1 MPQLYIYVTLSEVS
15 KNTGVRHACMY
26 GLVKRETG
34 ANPVRSRRCNM
45 GVRYQMSLETGRRY
59 QDADH
64 RARRPAYIYVHH
76 NHEELVEYMTA
87 SICLFLLTILLH
99 MRRDILLQFLLTRRK
114 TKMNETMN
122 KRSNKKIV
130 IAGVIIAALIAIF
143 AGVYFLLAPK
153 ANAGAKDIT
162 LTVVDDA
169 GAETVYDVNTDA
181 EYLVEVFDEVEG
193 LTVEGDDG
201 DYGLYINT
209 VNGVTAD
216 FNADGAYWSIYV
228 NGEVGMNGANNQPV
242 IDGNTYSLVYE
253 VYDENAIE

>member
-1 MPQLYIYVTLSEVS
+1 
-15 KNTGVRHACMY
+15 
-26 GLVKRETG
+26 
-34 ANPVRSRRCNM
+34 
-45 GVRYQMSLETGRRY
+45 
-59 QDADH
+59 
-64 RARRPAYIYVHH
+64 
-76 NHEELVEYMTA
+76 
-87 SICLFLLTILLH
+87 
-99 MRRDILLQFLLTRRK
+99 
-114 TKMNETMN
+114 MNETMN

>member
-1 MPQLYIYVTLSEVS
+1 ME
-15 KNTGVRHACMY
+15 
-26 GLVKRETG
+26 
-34 ANPVRSRRCNM
+34 
-45 GVRYQMSLETGRRY
+45 VRYQMSLETGRRY
-59 QDADH
+59 PGDDH

-87 SICLFLLTILLH
+87 SICLFFTHHPSAHAEGYFIAVFT
-99 MRRDILLQFLLTRRK
+99 DK
-114 TKMNETMN
+114 EENKMNETN
-122 KRSNKKIV
+122 KKSSKKIV

-153 ANAGAKDIT
+153 ANVGAKSIT
-162 LTVVDDA
+162 LTVIDDT

-228 NGEVGMNGANNQPV
+228 NGEVGMNGASSQPV
-242 IDGNTYSLVYE
+242 VDGDTYSLVYE
-253 VYDENAIE
+253 VYNAETTE